1 MESLQK
7 ISDQV
12 LKTYQTTQRLKN
24 IIYLNPNPNRT
35 IGSFFWGGG
44 LIIVWCSLLWDWHP
58 IWEVP
63 DLIPPNPVLL
73 TRYAVW
79 RNRVDF
85 CSSFCFVMIFLWY
98 QKVLLHHTKT
108 DVNVVNFKR
117 VKAYIVGH
125 IRVKSMLFLK
135 CSCLQSEFT
144 TGLILWGNQNNC
156 LQLEF
161 TTGLIFLWGNQN
173 KG

>member
-1 MESLQK
+1 MKHKVERSVKYVNIANFVCENTVVLLNVDIFIVWCMESFQK

-24 IIYLNPNPNRT
+24 IIYLNPNPNHT
-35 IGSFFWGGG
+35 IGIFLGGDG

-98 QKVLLHHTKT
+98 QKVFLHHTKT
-108 DVNVVNFKR
+108 DVNV
-117 VKAYIVGH
+117 
-125 IRVKSMLFLK
+125 
-135 CSCLQSEFT
+135 
-144 TGLILWGNQNNC
+144 
-156 LQLEF
+156 
-161 TTGLIFLWGNQN
+161 
-173 KG
+173 